1 MKTNTLSIMKRALRV
16 IPLGQTDNYTG
27 EFPTAIKNQVNH
39 HMKTLNRLIA
49 ALLIGVLVSCSGA
62 PDNSPEAKRKQLAAY
77 KQELHELENKIVKLQ
92 AELDSARKIEYVNIK
107 TLDVIPRR
115 FEHFFEVTGNVEA
128 DEEVNVSPE
137 SSGKIMDIL
146 VREGQQVAKGTV
158 LATLNTD
165 MLNQSIEETRIS
177 LELATT
183 TFERQKNLWDQK
195 IGSELQFLQAKSNEE
210 SLERRLESLQ
220 AQKEMTVIKSPVDGV
235 VDIIYQKNGEIGNP
249 QTPFAKVVN
258 IKRLKIYGDIAET
271 YLTKIRKGDPV
282 NVQFPAISKK
292 VKASITQVGNF
303 IDPNNRTFR
312 IRIDLLNPDGMIK
325 PNMVAMLELRD
336 YVSDSAIVVP
346 SLVIKQDFR
355 GSYTY
360 IVNGS
365 DSIQRAEKIYVKT
378 GVSNNNMAEVT
389 EGLKPGMK
397 VISEGFDQVIDGSAV
412 KL

>member
-1 MKTNTLSIMKRALRV
+1 MKT
-16 IPLGQTDNYTG
+16 
-27 EFPTAIKNQVNH
+27 FNQ
-39 HMKTLNRLIA
+39 LFA
-49 ALLIGVLVSCSGA
+49 GVLIIVLTACSGA
-62 PDNSPEAKRKQLAAY
+62 PDNTPEAKRKQLTVY
-77 KQELHELENKIVKLQ
+77 KQELHDLENKISQLE
-92 AELDSARKIEYVNIK
+92 AELDSARKIEYVNVKI
-107 TLDVIPRR
+107 LEVVPRR

-128 DEEVNVSPE
+128 DQEVNVSPE

-146 VREGQQVAKGTV
+146 VREGQQVGKGAI

-165 MLNQSIEETRIS
+165 MLNQNIEETRIS
-177 LELATT
+177 LDLATT

-195 IGSELQFLQAKSNEE
+195 VGSELQFLQAKSNKE
-210 SLERRLESLQ
+210 SLQRRLESLQ
-220 AQKEMTVIKSPVDGV
+220 AQQEMTVIKSPVDGI

-271 YLTKIRKGDPV
+271 YLTRVRKGDPV
-282 NVQFPAISKK
+282 NIQFPAISKNA
-292 VKASITQVGNF
+292 KASVTQVGNF

-312 IRIDLLNPDGMIK
+312 IRIDLSNPDGMIK
-325 PNMVAMLELRD
+325 PNMVAILELRD

-355 GSYTY
+355 GNYTY

-389 EGLKPGMK
+389 EGLKSGMK
-397 VISEGFDQVIDGSAV
+397 VISEGFDQVVDGSAV

>member
-1 MKTNTLSIMKRALRV
+1 MKT
-16 IPLGQTDNYTG
+16 
-27 EFPTAIKNQVNH
+27 FNQ
-39 HMKTLNRLIA
+39 LFA
-49 ALLIGVLVSCSGA
+49 GVLIIVLTACSGA
-62 PDNSPEAKRKQLAAY
+62 PDNTPEAKRKQLTVY
-77 KQELHELENKIVKLQ
+77 KQELHDLENKISQLE
-92 AELDSARKIEYVNIK
+92 AELDSARKIEYVNVKI
-107 TLDVIPRR
+107 LEVVPRR

-128 DEEVNVSPE
+128 DQEVNVSPE

-146 VREGQQVAKGTV
+146 VREGQQVGKGAI

-165 MLNQSIEETRIS
+165 MLNQNIEETRIS
-177 LELATT
+177 LDLATT

-195 IGSELQFLQAKSNEE
+195 VGSELQFLQAKSNKE
-210 SLERRLESLQ
+210 SLQRRLESLQ
-220 AQKEMTVIKSPVDGV
+220 AQQEMTVIKSPVDGI

-271 YLTKIRKGDPV
+271 YLTKVRKGDPV
-282 NVQFPAISKK
+282 NIQFPAISKNA
-292 VKASITQVGNF
+292 KASVTQVGNF

-312 IRIDLLNPDGMIK
+312 IRIDLSNPDGMIK
-325 PNMVAMLELRD
+325 PNMVAILELRD

-355 GSYTY
+355 GNYTY

-389 EGLKPGMK
+389 EGLKSGMK

>member
-1 MKTNTLSIMKRALRV
+1 
-16 IPLGQTDNYTG
+16 
-27 EFPTAIKNQVNH
+27 
-39 HMKTLNRLIA
+39 MKTLNQLFAGALIVVLA
-49 ALLIGVLVSCSGA
+49 ACSGA
-62 PDNSPEAKRKQLAAY
+62 PDNTPEAKRKQLTVY
-77 KQELHELENKIVKLQ
+77 KQELHDLENKISQLE
-92 AELDSARKIEYVNIK
+92 AELDSARKIEYVNVKI
-107 TLDVIPRR
+107 LEVVPRR

-128 DEEVNVSPE
+128 DQEVNVSPE

-146 VREGQQVAKGTV
+146 VREGQQVGKGAI

-165 MLNQSIEETRIS
+165 MLNQNIEETRIS
-177 LELATT
+177 LDLATT

-195 IGSELQFLQAKSNEE
+195 VGSELQFLQAKSNKE
-210 SLERRLESLQ
+210 SLQRRLESLQ
-220 AQKEMTVIKSPVDGV
+220 AQQEMTVIKSPVDGI

-271 YLTKIRKGDPV
+271 YLTRVRKGDPV
-282 NVQFPAISKK
+282 NIQFPAISKNA
-292 VKASITQVGNF
+292 KASVTQVGNF

-312 IRIDLLNPDGMIK
+312 IRIDLSNPDGMIK
-325 PNMVAMLELRD
+325 PNMVAILELRD

-355 GSYTY
+355 GNYTY

-378 GVSNNNMAEVT
+378 GVSNNNMDEVT
-389 EGLKPGMK
+389 EGLKPGMR
-397 VISEGFDQVIDGSAV
+397 VISEGFDQVVDGSAV